1 MSSNTTTRLGCVQ
14 EHDQLH
20 DSSIYF
26 LASIRR
32 KISAIHNLNM
42 EKETLPVIVS
52 EICQRFDLERQGI
65 EPMFLP
71 PEYRSHDWPETTQFD
86 LTQERPA
93 ATLVNRYPHTHDS
106 GRSRSSLPKA
116 NNPLC
121 VTPSQLPR
129 GQWLPHETHAGEP
142 RGGRQVRFTRL
153 TTDALMSKRKPSGT
167 LTIAMPAS
175 AESARG
181 LYVFV

>member
-1 MSSNTTTRLGCVQ
+1 MTKRLGCVQ

-20 DSSIYF
+20 SNSIYF

-32 KISAIHNLNM
+32 RTSAIHNLSM

-65 EPMFLP
+65 EPMFLL
-71 PEYRSHDWPETTQFD
+71 PEYRCHDWLETTQFD

-93 ATLVNRYPHTHDS
+93 ATLVSRYPHTHYS
-106 GRSRSSLPKA
+106 GRSRSSLP
-116 NNPLC
+116 NPLC
-121 VTPSQLPR
+121 ATPSQLPR

-142 RGGRQVRFTRL
+142 SAGRQVRFTRL
-153 TTDALMSKRKPSGT
+153 TADALMSKRMPSGT
-167 LTIAMPAS
+167 LTMAMPAS